1 MKIGII
7 THYAVHNHGA
17 SLQLNALIKV
27 LKKKFNAE
35 AQALQFET
43 NYDFADK
50 SVKEKHQI
58 SLRSIG
64 YFINYIKERGFKIFL
79 FNIQKKRLFDKF
91 NVRENLIG
99 PRANDSENLDA
110 VIIGS
115 DEVFSLFAGPTPEF
129 FGYNLPSKKVFSYA
143 GCFGPTTI
151 EDVRKV
157 HCEDFVRNGLN
168 SMAGLSMR
176 DQNSIEVAKEFT
188 GREAELVVDPVI
200 LYGYKDELAKLANP
214 GLPKYLLV
222 YAYESRLNDPKEYQ
236 AILDYA
242 HQNGMIVV
250 CPGFYHGWADKNIN
264 TEPVELLR
272 YFKFAECVVT
282 DTFHGC
288 VMSLITGA
296 DMAVVIRDNANKLM
310 NLMKEYGIDN
320 RKISRDW
327 NLADIF
333 AERVNWVFVN
343 KEIEKRRSA
352 SMDFLSRMLNK
363 ERCQ

>member
-1 MKIGII
+1 MKYGII

-27 LKKKFNAE
+27 LKKDFNIE
-35 AQALQFET
+35 AQALRFET

-58 SLRSIG
+58 SIKSVG
-64 YFINYIKERGFKIFL
+64 YFVNYIRERGIKLFL
-79 FNIQKKRLFDKF
+79 FNIKKKQLFSRF
-91 NVRENLIG
+91 NAHENLIG
-99 PRANDSENLDA
+99 ESSKTSAPLDG

-129 FGYNLPSKKVFSYA
+129 FGYNLPSKKVFAYA

-151 EDVRKV
+151 EDVKRV

-176 DQNSIEVAKEFT
+176 DQNSIAIAKEYT
-188 GREAELVVDPVI
+188 GRDAELVVDPVI
-200 LYGYKDELAKLANP
+200 LYGYKEELARLTNP

-242 HQNGMIVV
+242 HSKGMIVV
-250 CPGFYHGWADKNIN
+250 CPGFYHKWADKNIN
-264 TEPVELLR
+264 TDPVELLR
-272 YFKFAECVVT
+272 YFKYAACVVT

-296 DMAVVIRDNANKLM
+296 DMAVIIRDNGNKLL
-310 NLMKEYGIDN
+310 NLMNEYHIEDRRIDQN
-320 RKISRDW
+320 WDLETIFSKRVDW
-327 NLADIF
+327 ND
-333 AERVNWVFVN
+333 VSS
-343 KEIEKRRSA
+343 EITKRRA
-352 SMDFLSRMLNK
+352 DSMDYLKKMIS
-363 ERCQ
+363 E

>member
-1 MKIGII
+1 MKYGII

-27 LKKKFNAE
+27 LKKDFNIE
-35 AQALQFET
+35 AQALRFET

-58 SLRSIG
+58 SIKSVG
-64 YFINYIKERGFKIFL
+64 YFVNYIRERGLKLFL
-79 FNIQKKRLFDKF
+79 FNIKKKQLFSRF
-91 NVRENLIG
+91 NAQENLIG
-99 PRANDSENLDA
+99 ESSKTSAPLDG

-129 FGYNLPSKKVFSYA
+129 FGYNLPSKKVFAYA

-151 EDVRKV
+151 EDVKRV

-168 SMAGLSMR
+168 SMVGLSMR
-176 DQNSIEVAKEFT
+176 DQNSIAIAKEYT
-188 GREAELVVDPVI
+188 GRDAELVVDPVI
-200 LYGYKDELAKLANP
+200 LYGYKEELSRLTDP

-242 HQNGMIVV
+242 HNKGIIVV
-250 CPGFYHGWADKNIN
+250 CPGFYHQWADKNIN
-264 TEPVELLR
+264 TDPEELLR
-272 YFKFAECVVT
+272 YFKYAECVVT

-288 VMSLITGA
+288 VLSIITGR
-296 DMAVVIRDNANKLM
+296 DMAVRLRDNTNKLL
-310 NLMKEYGIDN
+310 NLMKEYGIDDRGIDDKWELN
-320 RKISRDW
+320 TIFCKPVDW
-327 NLADIF
+327 S
-333 AERVNWVFVN
+333 FVN
-343 KEIEKRRSA
+343 DQIDKRRAA
-352 SMDFLSRMLNK
+352 SKDYLKRMIEL
-363 ERCQ
+363 

>member
-27 LKKKFNAE
+27 LKKNFNAD
-35 AQALQFET
+35 AKALQFET

-50 SVKEKHQI
+50 SVRDKHRI
-58 SLRSIG
+58 SIKSIG
-64 YFINYIKERGFKIFL
+64 YFLKYIKERGIKLFM
-79 FNIQKKRLFDKF
+79 FNIQKKRLFDRF
-91 NVRENLIG
+91 NTQENLIG
-99 PRANDSENLDA
+99 PRSNSCEEMDA

-151 EDVRKV
+151 EDVKRV

-168 SMAGLSMR
+168 SMVGLSMR
-176 DQNSIEVAKEFT
+176 DQNSIAVAKEFT
-188 GREAELVVDPVI
+188 GRDAELVVDPVI
-200 LYGYKDELAKLANP
+200 LYGYKEELDKLNNP

-236 AILDYA
+236 AIIDYA
-242 HQNGMIVV
+242 HSKGLIVV
-250 CPGFYHGWADKNIN
+250 CPGFYHKWADKNIN

-272 YFKFAECVVT
+272 YFKYAECVVT

-296 DMAVVIRDNANKLM
+296 DMAVVIRDNANKLF
-310 NLMKEYGIDN
+310 NLMKEYHIEDRRIDAN
-320 RKISRDW
+320 WDLNSIFSNKVNW
-327 NLADIF
+327 NL
-333 AERVNWVFVN
+333 VNN
-343 KEIEKRRSA
+343 EIEGRRA
-352 SMDFLSRMLNK
+352 KSMDYLTRMINNN
-363 ERCQ
+363 

>member
-1 MKIGII
+1 MKYEII

-27 LKKKFNAE
+27 LKKDFNIE
-35 AQALQFET
+35 AQALRFET

-58 SLRSIG
+58 SIKSVG
-64 YFINYIKERGFKIFL
+64 YFVNYIKERGLKLFL
-79 FNIQKKRLFDKF
+79 FNIKKKQLFSRF
-91 NVRENLIG
+91 NSQENLIG
-99 PRANDSENLDA
+99 ESSKTSVPLDG

-129 FGYNLPSKKVFSYA
+129 FGYNLPSKKVFAYA

-151 EDVRKV
+151 EDVKRV

-168 SMAGLSMR
+168 SMVGLSMR
-176 DQNSIEVAKEFT
+176 DQNSIAIAKEYT
-188 GREAELVVDPVI
+188 GRDAELVVDPVI
-200 LYGYKDELAKLANP
+200 LYGYKEELSRLTDP

-242 HQNGMIVV
+242 HSEGMIVV
-250 CPGFYHGWADKNIN
+250 CPGFYHQWADKNIN
-264 TEPVELLR
+264 TDPVELLR
-272 YFKFAECVVT
+272 YFKYAECVVT

-288 VMSLITGA
+288 VLSLITRR
-296 DMAVVIRDNANKLM
+296 DMAVRLRDNTNKLL
-310 NLMKEYGIDN
+310 NLMKVYGIDDRGIDDRWDLN
-320 RKISRDW
+320 AIFSKGVDW
-327 NLADIF
+327 NY
-333 AERVNWVFVN
+333 VNDQ
-343 KEIEKRRSA
+343 IDKRRAA
-352 SMDFLSRMLNK
+352 SKDYLKRMIEL
-363 ERCQ
+363 

>member
-1 MKIGII
+1 MKYGII

-27 LKKKFNAE
+27 LKKDFNIE
-35 AQALQFET
+35 AQALRFET

-58 SLRSIG
+58 SIKSVG
-64 YFINYIKERGFKIFL
+64 YFVNYIRERGLKLFL
-79 FNIQKKRLFDKF
+79 FNIKKKQLFSRF
-91 NVRENLIG
+91 NAQENLIG
-99 PRANDSENLDA
+99 ESSKTSAPLDG

-129 FGYNLPSKKVFSYA
+129 FGYNLPSKKVFAYA

-151 EDVRKV
+151 EDVKRV

-168 SMAGLSMR
+168 SMMGLSMR
-176 DQNSIEVAKEFT
+176 DQNSIAIAKEYT
-188 GREAELVVDPVI
+188 GRDAELVVDPVI
-200 LYGYKDELAKLANP
+200 LYGYKEELSRLTDP

-242 HQNGMIVV
+242 HSKGMIVV
-250 CPGFYHGWADKNIN
+250 CPGFYHQWADKNIN
-264 TEPVELLR
+264 TDPEELLR
-272 YFKFAECVVT
+272 YFKYAECVVT

-288 VMSLITGA
+288 VLSLITGRE
-296 DMAVVIRDNANKLM
+296 MAVRLRDNTNKLL
-310 NLMKEYGIDN
+310 NLMKEYGIDDRGIDDRWDLN
-320 RKISRDW
+320 TIFNKRVDW
-327 NLADIF
+327 D
-333 AERVNWVFVN
+333 FVN
-343 KEIEKRRSA
+343 DQIDKRRAESK
-352 SMDFLSRMLNK
+352 DYLKRMIEL
-363 ERCQ
+363 

>member
-17 SLQLNALIKV
+17 SLQLNALVKV
-27 LKKKFNAE
+27 LKKNFNAD
-35 AQALQFET
+35 AQALQFVT

-50 SVKEKHQI
+50 SVRDKHRI
-58 SLRSIG
+58 SIKSVG
-64 YFINYIKERGFKIFL
+64 YFLNYIRERGIKLFL
-79 FNIQKKRLFDKF
+79 FNLQKKRLFDRF
-91 NVRENLIG
+91 NTQENLIG
-99 PRANDSENLDA
+99 PRSNACEEMDA

-151 EDVRKV
+151 EDVKRV

-176 DQNSIEVAKEFT
+176 DQNSIAVAKEFT
-188 GREAELVVDPVI
+188 GRDAELVVDPVI
-200 LYGYKDELAKLANP
+200 LYGYKEELAKLINP
-214 GLPKYLLV
+214 ELPQYLLV

-236 AILDYA
+236 AILDFA
-242 HQNGMIVV
+242 HSNGMIVV
-250 CPGFYHGWADKNIN
+250 CPGFYHKWADKNIN
-264 TEPVELLR
+264 TDPVELLR
-272 YFKFAECVVT
+272 YFMYAKCVVT

-296 DMAVVIRDNANKLM
+296 DMAVIIRDNGNKLL
-310 NLMKEYGIDN
+310 NLMSEYQIDD
-320 RKISRDW
+320 RRIGKDW
-327 NLADIF
+327 NLSAIF
-333 AERVNWVFVN
+333 SKPVDWNFVN
-343 KEIEKRRSA
+343 GEIERRRQL
-352 SMDFLSRMLNK
+352 SMDYLKRML
-363 ERCQ
+363 EQ